1 MSKNGAAVGVELFEI
16 HNYLSLQDAVTGI
29 LGEVCELLRGY
40 RSRFAIIGGWSPF
53 LLNSSPIQHP
63 GTKDV
68 DILFEEGT
76 KKGELLDI
84 VQSFVGAGFL
94 LSAKHQFQVLRILNV
109 LGTPFVFNVDVLHPT
124 IGNESPELF
133 VDHLELPVPMSSY
146 RDDSFTFKSIVLPY
160 SKFLF
165 DGYIENTTVRCI
177 LPNGQECDS
186 TVPLMNEVG
195 TIVTKSSSCG
205 SRKRHRDA
213 FDIYLAIRQARNPSI
228 LIDSL
233 QSLKKHNL
241 AVFNTLYEI
250 KRSLNTTRFVD
261 NVSSYLTP
269 PNWCSSLES
278 MVAYE
283 EQKTLIRSEMEQF
296 LEKVGLDP
304 LASNP

>member
-1 MSKNGAAVGVELFEI
+1 L
-16 HNYLSLQDAVTGI
+16 
-29 LGEVCELLRGY
+29 LGS
-40 RSRFAIIGGWSPF
+40 RSRFGIIGGWSPF

-76 KKGELLDI
+76 RKGELLDI
-84 VQSFVGAGFL
+84 VQSFVAAGFL

-109 LGTPFVFNVDVLHPT
+109 RGTPFVFNVDVLHPT
-124 IGNESPELF
+124 FGKQSPELF

-160 SKFLF
+160 STFLF

-177 LPNGQECDS
+177 LPNGRECDS

-205 SRKRHRDA
+205 SPKRQRDA
-213 FDIYLAIRQARNPSI
+213 FDIYLAIRQARFPLI
-228 LIDSL
+228 LINSL
-233 QSLKKHNL
+233 QLLKKHNQ

-250 KRSLNTTRFVD
+250 ESSLKTMRFVD
-261 NVSSYLTP
+261 NVSSYLAP
-269 PNWCSSLES
+269 LNGYSSLE
-278 MVAYE
+278 AYE
-283 EQKTLIRSEMEQF
+283 EQKALIRSEMEQF